1 MENGAYCEK
10 ILKKGFTFN
19 GFNGIIRITF
29 EILEDIPLEHDA
41 ASAGVSPGGLFNSA
55 EIKILVC
62 YILSNIEDAVPGQM
76 LANVLH
82 YEGIANC
89 FEVNEAI
96 ASLVKSGQLTVDNPS
111 DDTYRITQSGR
122 DVAETLKTSLPF
134 TVKEKGYL
142 AALKM
147 VSRFKNAKDTE
158 ISISKENDKTYI
170 TCSALDGGQA
180 FMTIKLMVA
189 DEGQAVCIKE
199 RFLNDSSAI
208 FSGIIDLLIK

>member
-1 MENGAYCEK
+1 ME
-10 ILKKGFTFN
+10 
-19 GFNGIIRITF
+19 R
-29 EILEDIPLEHDA
+29 DA
-41 ASAGVSPGGLFNSA
+41 VSAGVSPGGLFNSA

-62 YILSNIEDAVPGQM
+62 YILSNINDPVPGQM

-96 ASLVKSGQLTVDNPS
+96 ASLVNSGQLISVNEK
-111 DDTYRITQSGR
+111 DDTYKITKSGR

-147 VSRFKNAKDTE
+147 VSRFKNAKDTD
-158 ISISKENDKTYI
+158 ISIFKEGDKTYI
-170 TCSALDGGQA
+170 NCSALDSGQA
-180 FMTIKLMVA
+180 FMSVKLLVA

-199 RFLNDSSAI
+199 RFLNDSAAI
-208 FSGIIDLLIK
+208 FSGIIDLLTNDKKK

>member
-1 MENGAYCEK
+1 ME
-10 ILKKGFTFN
+10 
-19 GFNGIIRITF
+19 R
-29 EILEDIPLEHDA
+29 DA
-41 ASAGVSPGGLFNSA
+41 VSAGVSPGGLFNSA

-62 YILSNIEDAVPGQM
+62 YILSNIGEPVPGQM

-96 ASLVKSGQLTVDNPS
+96 ASLVNSGQLEVINS
-111 DDTYRITQSGR
+111 EEDTYKITKSGI

-147 VSRFKNAKDTE
+147 VARFKNAKGTD
-158 ISISKENDKTYI
+158 IQIAKEDDKTYI
-170 TCSALDGGQA
+170 TCSALDGDKP
-180 FMTIKLMVA
+180 FLSVKLLVA

-199 RFLNDSSAI
+199 RFLNDSTAI
-208 FSGIIDLLIK
+208 FSGIIDLLTTDKDK